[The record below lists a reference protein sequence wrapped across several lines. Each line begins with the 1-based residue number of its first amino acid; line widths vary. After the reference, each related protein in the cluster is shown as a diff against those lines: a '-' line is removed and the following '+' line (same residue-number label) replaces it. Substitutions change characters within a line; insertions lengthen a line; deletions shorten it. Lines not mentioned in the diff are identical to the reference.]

1 MQTSRLTVRLP
12 DLTSPR
18 PRPVAPS
25 PETIDPRYVDE
36 ANQAP
41 PHEATEHVDDAA
53 APTLLARVYRFIGQ
67 PKIWLAC
74 ITAIAVQVIL
84 ALVFTPP
91 AKPTAAPRTQRKP
104 ASAVSPQRTGVAR
117 IVVPPAE
124 TPTTASAEATSGATD
139 LLASPQ
145 MQPTPP
151 IDAAAPWEPLPTTS
165 ADPSEGTDTR
175 GEAPGAPRLAEQK
188 RLADDQ
194 QYDGRAAQESL
205 GARLEGVMPIDD
217 VEHEPNG
224 GSGR

>member
-18 PRPVAPS
+18 PRAAARSLVTTDHRFA
-25 PETIDPRYVDE
+25 DE

-53 APTLLARVYRFIGQ
+53 APTLLARVYRFVGQ
-67 PKIWLAC
+67 PKFWLAC
-74 ITAIAVQVIL
+74 ITAIAVQVVL
-84 ALVFTPP
+84 ALVFTP
-91 AKPTAAPRTQRKP
+91 AAQPTAAPRTQRKAAP
-104 ASAVSPQRTGVAR
+104 AVSPQRTGVAR

-124 TPTTASAEATSGATD
+124 SPATASAGATSATD
-139 LLASPQ
+139 IFASPQ

-151 IDAAAPWEPLPTTS
+151 VDAATPWESLPPTS
-165 ADPSEGTDTR
+165 ADPSEGADTR

-188 RLADDQ
+188 RLAHDQ

-217 VEHEPNG
+217 VDYDEPNA

>member
-18 PRPVAPS
+18 PRPAAPS
-25 PETIDPRYVDE
+25 PDRIDSRDDDE

-41 PHEATEHVDDAA
+41 WQEATEYEDDAA
-53 APTLLARVYRFIGQ
+53 APTFLARVYRFVGQ
-67 PKIWLAC
+67 PKFWLAC
-74 ITAIAVQVIL
+74 LTAIAVQVIL
-84 ALVFTPP
+84 ALVFTPA
-91 AKPTAAPRTQRKP
+91 AKPTAAPRTRRKAATAAP
-104 ASAVSPQRTGVAR
+104 PQRTGVAR

-124 TPTTASAEATSGATD
+124 SPATASAAATSAND
-139 LLASPQ
+139 ILAAPQ

-151 IDAAAPWEPLPTTS
+151 VDAAVPWEPLPPTS
-165 ADPSEGTDTR
+165 ADPSEGADAS
-175 GEAPGAPRLAEQK
+175 GQAPGSPRLAEQK

-205 GARLEGVMPIDD
+205 GARLEGLMPIDD
-217 VEHEPNG
+217 VEHDEPNG